1 MWCGCISVPGTD
13 VKLGSSLIATLTF
26 TTPLRVFHR
35 SMSHTKSAGSSW
47 RSIRSRNAIFGW
59 IVVTTTGARSSLPS
73 SSTTPT
79 ARPPRT
85 RILSTFAFVRT
96 SQPKASAALRIE
108 SLTAPMPPCWKPHEP
123 RWPSPTSPIEWCSIT

>member
-1 MWCGCISVPGTD
+1 MKS
-13 VKLGSSLIATLTF
+13 GSSLIATFTF

-59 IVVTTTGARSSLPS
+59 IVVTTTGARSSVPS
-73 SSTTPT
+73 SSATPT

-85 RILSTFAFVRT
+85 RIFFTRASVRI
-96 SQPKASAALRIE
+96 SPPNASAAVRIE
-108 SLTAPMPPCWKPHEP
+108 SETPPIPPCWKPHEP